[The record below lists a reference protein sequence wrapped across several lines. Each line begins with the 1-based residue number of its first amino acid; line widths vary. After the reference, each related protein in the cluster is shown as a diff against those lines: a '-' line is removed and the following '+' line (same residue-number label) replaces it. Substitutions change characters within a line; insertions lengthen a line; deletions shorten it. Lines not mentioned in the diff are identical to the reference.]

1 MIRANKELD
10 LLRSYRRLMRGEK
23 GRSGLL
29 HHFLTPAAGCL
40 LVCVLIWGVLLL
52 MNSSLSSLTD
62 DVNDWLLDPAV
73 TQQYSEAADRQ
84 QYNDSLVQAL
94 GQVQA
99 LTGYDADTGALRFD
113 AQSTSV
119 IDIPGYVL
127 KLQSLT
133 LTERDKK
140 LLGLTAC
147 LAILAV
153 FGVHLIRPALAE
165 HEALGGEYEA
175 ALQKQQEY
183 QAQIDARAALDDSIA
198 QNEAALKTAGEPYYP
213 DGLETRQMDDIITGL
228 ALKNGLFPQ
237 SLTLTEAVPGAVRA
251 YLAVQEQA
259 DGSAAP
265 AEGAD
270 QTGEA
275 SDAPQTDGS
284 ASPAEGADQTG
295 EAADAPQTGGGVYIG
310 TATLSAQG
318 DVSQWLHFLDEVERS
333 CKGLR
338 VTNFSISDY
347 DYVENNTQAVST
359 SLITG
364 TLEIYLCGSGREA
377 DA

>member
-1 MIRANKELD
+1 
-10 LLRSYRRLMRGEK
+10 
-23 GRSGLL
+23 
-29 HHFLTPAAGCL
+29 
-40 LVCVLIWGVLLL
+40 
-52 MNSSLSSLTD
+52 MN
-62 DVNDWLLDPAV
+62 
-73 TQQYSEAADRQ
+73 
-84 QYNDSLVQAL
+84 
-94 GQVQA
+94 
-99 LTGYDADTGALRFD
+99 
-113 AQSTSV
+113 
-119 IDIPGYVL
+119 
-127 KLQSLT
+127 LT

-165 HEALGGEYEA
+165 HEALGSEYEA

-213 DGLETRQMDDIITGL
+213 DGLETRQMDDIITGI

-265 AEGAD
+265 AENAD
-270 QTGEA
+270 QTGET
-275 SDAPQTDGS
+275 PDGS
-284 ASPAEGADQTG
+284 AAPAEDADQTG

>member
-1 MIRANKELD
+1 MN
-10 LLRSYRRLMRGEK
+10 
-23 GRSGLL
+23 
-29 HHFLTPAAGCL
+29 LT
-40 LVCVLIWGVLLL
+40 V
-52 MNSSLSSLTD
+52 
-62 DVNDWLLDPAV
+62 
-73 TQQYSEAADRQ
+73 
-84 QYNDSLVQAL
+84 
-94 GQVQA
+94 
-99 LTGYDADTGALRFD
+99 
-113 AQSTSV
+113 
-119 IDIPGYVL
+119 
-127 KLQSLT
+127 
-133 LTERDKK
+133 TERDKK

-165 HEALGGEYEA
+165 HEALGSEYEA

-183 QAQIDARAALDDSIA
+183 QAQIDARAALEDSIA

-213 DGLETRQMDDIITGL
+213 DGLQTRQMDDIITGL

-265 AEGAD
+265 AEDAD
-270 QTGEA
+270 QTGETP
-275 SDAPQTDGS
+275 DAPQTDSS
-284 ASPAEGADQTG
+284 AAPAEDADQ
-295 EAADAPQTGGGVYIG
+295 ADAPQTDGGVYIG

>member
-1 MIRANKELD
+1 MN
-10 LLRSYRRLMRGEK
+10 
-23 GRSGLL
+23 
-29 HHFLTPAAGCL
+29 LT
-40 LVCVLIWGVLLL
+40 V
-52 MNSSLSSLTD
+52 
-62 DVNDWLLDPAV
+62 
-73 TQQYSEAADRQ
+73 
-84 QYNDSLVQAL
+84 
-94 GQVQA
+94 
-99 LTGYDADTGALRFD
+99 
-113 AQSTSV
+113 
-119 IDIPGYVL
+119 
-127 KLQSLT
+127 
-133 LTERDKK
+133 TERDKK

-165 HEALGGEYEA
+165 QEALKSEYEA

-213 DGLETRQMDDIITGL
+213 GGLETRQMDDIITGL

-275 SDAPQTDGS
+275 PDAP
-284 ASPAEGADQTG
+284 AEAADQTG